1 MNFCCLSIIDTRT
14 GFLYLIVSN
23 ENSVSLGWRRCVLLV
38 EASNS
43 PDSGRVFHHAR
54 ALEAFCASN
63 GIRLS
68 IANGASGTIKAAP
81 VSALPTPFTSPLFT
95 GSFSSSPLIYSP
107 DIGPQR
113 VGRIDLVPPL
123 NLDGFHS
130 AKSTASPPESPPKRR
145 QLAIPVLS
153 LHEKIQNSPQV
164 GVVHLALQNDT
175 RGSILRY
182 ILPHPCFFV
191 LRSCIVACILKFFF
205 HIVGRMMY
213 LWWRNQEN

>member
-1 MNFCCLSIIDTRT
+1 M
-14 GFLYLIVSN
+14 SN
-23 ENSVSLGWRRCVLLV
+23 ENSASLGWRRGVLLV

-43 PDSGRVFHHAR
+43 PDSGRTFHHAR
-54 ALEAFCASN
+54 ALETFCASN

-68 IANGASGTIKAAP
+68 LANRPSGTIKTVP
-81 VSALPTPFTSPLFT
+81 GSAVPTPFTSPLFT
-95 GSFSSSPLIYSP
+95 GSFPSTPLFYSP
-107 DIGPQR
+107 DIGLQR

-145 QLAIPVLS
+145 QLSPPVQS

-182 ILPHPCFFV
+182 ISPNSRFFV
-191 LRSCIVACILKFFF
+191 FECDLELLLSLSTFFF
-205 HIVGRMMY
+205 SHIVGRTMY
-213 LWWRNQEN
+213 LWWRNPES